1 MLSPPRQRR
10 CATPSCWSP
19 PPPITSAP
27 RWSCA
32 ESSTVSRPRA
42 SWRKSSNGRSSAPAM
57 SPKWWRTRGAATT
70 WRCSSS
76 STRQR
81 STSTATSPPHLT
93 ANPPQRTPLY
103 DRHVA
108 LGGRMVDFG
117 GWELPQQYTSIR
129 DEHLAVRKVAGLFD
143 ISHMGRVVVKGSGAA
158 GFVQG
163 LVTNDVSKLEPHRA
177 LYALMCREDGG
188 VLDDLVIY
196 RGADG
201 PDDFLIV
208 VNASNRLKDLEWM
221 RAHAPSGTEIED
233 RSQELSLLAFQGPRA
248 QELLP
253 STAES
258 EVESIPYFGFRDGEV
273 AGTKVVISRTGYTGE
288 DGFELFID
296 SKEVGTVW
304 DAILEHA
311 SPDGALPAGLGAR
324 DATRLE
330 AALRLYGNDM
340 DESVN
345 PYEAGLGWT
354 VRPAKGDFIGSQA
367 LLKVKTDGAKRTL
380 VGLQTAP
387 GDIARHG
394 SGVLSRG
401 AKVGTVT
408 SGTHSFFLG
417 HPIALAM
424 VEVASLRV
432 GESAAVELR
441 GREAS
446 AEVVDLPFYRGS
458 ARSAAAPAKS

>member
-1 MLSPPRQRR
+1 
-10 CATPSCWSP
+10 
-19 PPPITSAP
+19 
-27 RWSCA
+27 
-32 ESSTVSRPRA
+32 
-42 SWRKSSNGRSSAPAM
+42 
-57 SPKWWRTRGAATT
+57 
-70 WRCSSS
+70 
-76 STRQR
+76 
-81 STSTATSPPHLT
+81 
-93 ANPPQRTPLY
+93 
-103 DRHVA
+103 
-108 LGGRMVDFG
+108 MVDFG

-129 DEHLAVRKVAGLFD
+129 DEHFAVREVAGLFD
-143 ISHMGRVVVKGSGAA
+143 ISHMGRFWVTGDGA
-158 GFVQG
+158 FDFLQS
-163 LVTNDVSKLEPHRA
+163 LLTNDLSRIGPGRA
-177 LYALMCREDGG
+177 QYNLMCNEAGG
-188 VLDDLVIY
+188 ILDDLVVYWGEDAFI
-196 RGADG
+196 A
-201 PDDFLIV
+201 V
-208 VNASNRLKDLEWM
+208 VNASNRERDLEWM
-221 RAHAPSGTEIED
+221 QTHAPNGVEIED
-233 RSQELSLLAFQGPRA
+233 RTFELSLIALQGPRA
-248 QELLP
+248 EQLLP
-253 STAES
+253 AGGLEDL
-258 EVESIPYFGFRDGEV
+258 PYFGFRPCKV
-273 AGTKVVISRTGYTGE
+273 AGIDALVSRTGYTGE

-296 SKEVGTVW
+296 SERVGEVW
-304 DAILEHA
+304 DSILRA
-311 SPDGALPAGLGAR
+311 GSAAGLLPAGLGAR

-367 LLKVKTDGAKRTL
+367 LLKVKADGAKRTL

-394 SGVLSRG
+394 SAVLSRG